1 MSPFRLVYGKPCH
14 LPVELEHKAYW
25 AVKKVNIE
33 DDSAEEHR
41 KLQINELE
49 EIQNDAYENAR
60 IYKARTKSFHDNM
73 IMQKNFVV
81 GQKVLLF
88 HSRLKLFQGKLR
100 PCWVGPF
107 MVTKVFPYGA
117 VEIKRFKNG

>member
-1 MSPFRLVYGKPCH
+1 MNGKPCH

-25 AVKKVNIE
+25 VVRKVNMEI
-33 DDSAEEHR
+33 DSVGEHR

-60 IYKARTKSFHDNM
+60 IYKPRTKSSNDNM
-73 IMQKNFVV
+73 IMRKNFVV

-88 HSRLKLFQGKLR
+88 HS
-100 PCWVGPF
+100 
-107 MVTKVFPYGA
+107 
-117 VEIKRFKNG
+117 